1 MDVTGPVLADE
12 PRVARRDVA
21 DVRREPVAW
30 VERVHPE
37 HRAVAHDLR
46 HDRGRRDRRAPLVA
60 VDDRNVL
67 GRGRPEPEAVDEAC
81 LGRRRERVKSTTQ
94 PVQVRPV
101 QPNAVDLPRRD
112 DLHRDPRRAVE
123 HRAEQLLPVLGRDL
137 LRVVQLRKGPNAMV
151 AQRVVVEQDAGDDER
166 AGE

>member
-1 MDVTGPVLADE
+1 MQRTA
-12 PRVARRDVA
+12 
-21 DVRREPVAW
+21 
-30 VERVHPE
+30 
-37 HRAVAHDLR
+37 
-46 HDRGRRDRRAPLVA
+46 
-60 VDDRNVL
+60 
-67 GRGRPEPEAVDEAC
+67 
-81 LGRRRERVKSTTQ
+81 K

-101 QPNAVDLPRRD
+101 QPNAVDFSRRD

-137 LRVVQLRKGPNAMV
+137 LRVVQLRKRPNAMV